1 MSELEIYHK
10 LRDNAFDEQDSFVA
24 DSPKVVNL
32 LLQRGVEVK
41 SILATKE
48 YYDEFEELLC
58 SKDILKLFVVSK
70 EEMQK
75 IVGHKIHHNC
85 MMHGVRV
92 KQTKLEGLSDNIV
105 ILDEIT
111 SAQNVG
117 SIARSMAGFGVK
129 SLVLPK
135 SAPHPY
141 GRRALRVSMG
151 YVSHLQY
158 YLYDDIIA
166 TCQALKK
173 MGYKIFAAE
182 VCEDS
187 TPLWHVEVPQKW
199 VMILGHEGKGI
210 SQEVLEVCDEI
221 VTIEMQEDVKSLN
234 VAIAASLMM
243 YQFKNRG

>member
-1 MSELEIYHK
+1 MNLTKIKNIHMPELEIYHK
-10 LRDNAFDEQDSFVA
+10 LRDNAFDEQNSFVA

-41 SILATKE
+41 SILATQE
-48 YYDEFEELLC
+48 YYDEFEELLS
-58 SKDILKLFVVSK
+58 SKDIPKLFVVSK

-85 MMHGVRV
+85 MMHGLRV
-92 KQTKLEGLSDNIV
+92 KQTKLENLSDNIV

-141 GRRALRVSMG
+141 G
-151 YVSHLQY
+151 
-158 YLYDDIIA
+158 
-166 TCQALKK
+166 
-173 MGYKIFAAE
+173 
-182 VCEDS
+182 
-187 TPLWHVEVPQKW
+187 
-199 VMILGHEGKGI
+199 
-210 SQEVLEVCDEI
+210 VLV
-221 VTIEMQEDVKSLN
+221 
-234 VAIAASLMM
+234 
-243 YQFKNRG
+243 